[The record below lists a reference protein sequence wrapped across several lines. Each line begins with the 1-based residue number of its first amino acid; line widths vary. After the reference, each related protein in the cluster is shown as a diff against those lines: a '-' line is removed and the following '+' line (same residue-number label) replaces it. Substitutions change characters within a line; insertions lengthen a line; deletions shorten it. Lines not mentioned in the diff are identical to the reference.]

1 MDKLNKWWLE
11 ARIELHWAYIM
22 RCRKR
27 GNKLLE
33 RGERLNSSRMLKL
46 ARRIDHH
53 SVIVFRLQDL
63 FEARYVLPDQSDNDS
78 FVLYESGVRRE

>member
-46 ARRIDHH
+46 AHRIDHH
-53 SVIVFRLQDL
+53 
-63 FEARYVLPDQSDNDS
+63 
-78 FVLYESGVRRE
+78 